1 MITEEQLAELK
12 ACAGDAPVLSA
23 YVNIPPGLQP
33 ERAYITTFRALA
45 QEMRDRL
52 TEPQREVFEAEAGP
66 VQAWL
71 EREPPEGRAAVAFS
85 CQATGLWQAAF
96 LPFPVTDHLAFEER
110 PHLAPLLDLFDEH
123 ERYGVVIVDKEQ
135 SRFLTVRLGEIEWDQ
150 RIQGD
155 IEEPDEHNTW
165 DDGKYDQQYEAHVQ
179 QHLKRVANRLDKF
192 HARRPFARLFL
203 GGPVAAVSGLKA
215 LLSPPI
221 AVRLAGTFNV
231 DIDMSPSEVLA
242 RTMPLAEQAER
253 EAEAQVVGAIFD
265 GAGPRGRA
273 IHGVSETLR
282 AVWNAAVETL
292 VVVDGF
298 QLAGGECTN
307 CGRLAAGNVV
317 ACPVCQGATR
327 PVADV
332 VAWAVSNTLQQAG
345 NVEIVHGDPATRLR
359 EEGEG
364 LGALLR
370 FGQDGL
376 A

>member
-1 MITEEQLAELK
+1 MITEEQLTQLK
-12 ACAGDAPVLSA
+12 ACNGDAPILSA

-33 ERAYITTFRALA
+33 ERAYITTFKALA

-52 TEPQREVFEAEAGP
+52 TEPQRELFEAEANA
-66 VQAWL
+66 VQSWL
-71 EREPPEGRAAVAFS
+71 EREHPEGRAAVAFC
-85 CQATGLWQAAF
+85 CQATGLWQATF
-96 LPFPVTDHLAFEER
+96 LPFPVTDHVAFEER

-135 SRFLTVRLGEIEWDQ
+135 SRFLAIRLGEIEWDQ

-155 IEEPDEHNTW
+155 IEEPDANNTW

-192 HARRPFARLFL
+192 HARRPFERLFL

-215 LLSPPI
+215 LLSQPL
-221 AVRLAGTFNV
+221 ATRLAGTFNV

-253 EAEAQVVGAIFD
+253 ADEEQIVAAVFD
-265 GAGPRGRA
+265 RAGPSGRA
-273 IHGVSETLR
+273 IFGVSDTLR

-292 VVVDGF
+292 VVVDGL
-298 QLAGGECTN
+298 QLSGGECAN
-307 CGRLAAGNVV
+307 CGRLEAGEAVV
-317 ACPVCQGATR
+317 CPVCQGEIH

-332 VAWAVSNTLQQAG
+332 IAWAITHTLQQAG
-345 NVEIVHGDPATRLR
+345 NVEIVHGDPAARLQ
-359 EEGEG
+359 EQGEG
-364 LGALLR
+364 MGALLR
-370 FGQDGL
+370 FSQTGL